1 MLEGSIAFRNANIRT
16 MNPLYP
22 RADALAIGGGRIV
35 ALGTW
40 EEVAPHCQGAQV
52 VDAEGKTI
60 LAGFIDTHV
69 HFLLTAM
76 GLTAL
81 DVSAT
86 VSFAEIGEQV
96 QGAAACSPEG
106 ELILGMG
113 AKCEW
118 VLRTGAG
125 DQMSS
130 AEESLSPRQ
139 VLDAVAPWQRV
150 LIIGDTGHFSLA
162 NSRCLNF
169 LNLPE
174 DGEGI
179 QRDAGGQPSGIL
191 VGSAHE
197 KAFTTLAREFASGP
211 DTWRAI
217 PRAVQQA
224 ASVGLTTI
232 HALEGGDMCTDETL
246 QAFLG
251 LIPSLPLR
259 FLFWY
264 QAMEVSKVLQWG
276 LPRIGGCI
284 LLDGDFLPRTAA
296 VREPYSD
303 GSGSGV
309 LYHSQE
315 EINAFVL
322 EAHRAGLQV
331 AMHAI
336 GDRAIEQ
343 AITAYELALANYPRP
358 DHRHRI
364 EHAELITADQV
375 ERAKRLGLAL
385 AIQPAFNSVWAH
397 TSHYDYLGEERA
409 LRADPIRTLLDA
421 GLLVAGG
428 SDSFVTPLWP
438 LLGIHS
444 AVNHSNPTER
454 IDLQRAI
461 EMFTINAA
469 RIGFEEKDK
478 GSLEV
483 GKLGDLVVLSEDPFQ
498 VDPTRLK
505 DIKVERTVVGGKT
518 VYVA

>member
-211 DTWRAI
+211 DT
-217 PRAVQQA
+217 
-224 ASVGLTTI
+224 
-232 HALEGGDMCTDETL
+232 
-246 QAFLG
+246 
-251 LIPSLPLR
+251 
-259 FLFWY
+259 
-264 QAMEVSKVLQWG
+264 
-276 LPRIGGCI
+276 
-284 LLDGDFLPRTAA
+284 
-296 VREPYSD
+296 
-303 GSGSGV
+303 
-309 LYHSQE
+309 
-315 EINAFVL
+315 
-322 EAHRAGLQV
+322 
-331 AMHAI
+331 
-336 GDRAIEQ
+336 
-343 AITAYELALANYPRP
+343 
-358 DHRHRI
+358 
-364 EHAELITADQV
+364 
-375 ERAKRLGLAL
+375 
-385 AIQPAFNSVWAH
+385 
-397 TSHYDYLGEERA
+397 
-409 LRADPIRTLLDA
+409 
-421 GLLVAGG
+421 
-428 SDSFVTPLWP
+428 
-438 LLGIHS
+438 
-444 AVNHSNPTER
+444 
-454 IDLQRAI
+454 
-461 EMFTINAA
+461 
-469 RIGFEEKDK
+469 
-478 GSLEV
+478 
-483 GKLGDLVVLSEDPFQ
+483 
-498 VDPTRLK
+498 
-505 DIKVERTVVGGKT
+505 
-518 VYVA
+518 